1 MNINNY
7 KYNLSYYRDPLDI
20 SNKSY
25 VILKTGPG
33 IKKFELA
40 DNKDFKTKEE
50 ALIYCDLRGII
61 IDNRDLIWQ

>member
-1 MNINNY
+1 MNNY
-7 KYNLSYYRDPLDI
+7 KYNLSYYRNPLDI

-33 IKKFELA
+33 LKKFELV

-50 ALIYCDLRGII
+50 ALIYCDLCGII
-61 IDNRDLIWQ
+61 IENRDLISTP